1 MAMLIGLA
9 ACSSDGEPAADS
21 ATVDSSVASTS
32 PATADTV
39 PSDTTADTA
48 TSDSTAPDTA
58 APADGTVDADSS
70 VSVQLTDEPG
80 TTFQSLDASPDG
92 STLAFEN
99 ERGVGLLS
107 IDSGDISY
115 VVENDDTATATK
127 PTYLGD
133 GRLAVLISEPDAAGG
148 TINIVDESGGLRP
161 VDLPVTV
168 VDIEGAAD
176 DTIVY
181 VSLTDGARGI
191 GSVQADAASPAAL
204 PLTEG
209 LNDHDP
215 TVSPDGTQI
224 AFIRTETGDD
234 GKEVNTL
241 LTTDIAGGIEVPITS
256 SPRDGVL
263 RSPAW
268 SPDGGR
274 LVVSMTTTGSDGVAV
289 EQIFVIDPAIGAI
302 QVTDDEGAKPE
313 AVWISDGEIAYRLVI
328 DDERNGQIFRVDA
341 PAAG

>member
-1 MAMLIGLA
+1 M
-9 ACSSDGEPAADS
+9 
-21 ATVDSSVASTS
+21 
-32 PATADTV
+32 
-39 PSDTTADTA
+39 
-48 TSDSTAPDTA
+48 
-58 APADGTVDADSS
+58 
-70 VSVQLTDEPG
+70 
-80 TTFQSLDASPDG
+80 
-92 STLAFEN
+92 
-99 ERGVGLLS
+99 
-107 IDSGDISY
+107 
-115 VVENDDTATATK
+115 
-127 PTYLGD
+127 
-133 GRLAVLISEPDAAGG
+133 
-148 TINIVDESGGLRP
+148 
-161 VDLPVTV
+161 
-168 VDIEGAAD
+168 
-176 DTIVY
+176 
-181 VSLTDGARGI
+181 
-191 GSVQADAASPAAL
+191 QADAASPAAL

-274 LVVSMTTTGSDGVAV
+274 LVVSMTTTGSDGVDI
-289 EQIFVIDPAIGAI
+289 EQVFVIDPAIGAI